1 MLSLTHGI
9 LFHFVHCRIL
19 NSTASC
25 YAHMETQV
33 LHFGSVSLTAVYLCG
48 NVLSSTPHSQ
58 VHTSVNDIFTVLNLG
73 QTRFT
78 KFVYTSIPYIED
90 FLTQTFLRL
99 DFEMSKL
106 LFVRFC
112 NDYVRY
118 L

>member
-58 VHTSVNDIFTVLNLG
+58 VHTSVNEIFTVLGFGTNTIYKVCLHIYPLYR
-73 QTRFT
+73 RFFDT
-78 KFVYTSIPYIED
+78 DI
-90 FLTQTFLRL
+90 
-99 DFEMSKL
+99 FEAG
-106 LFVRFC
+106 F
-112 NDYVRY
+112 
-118 L
+118 